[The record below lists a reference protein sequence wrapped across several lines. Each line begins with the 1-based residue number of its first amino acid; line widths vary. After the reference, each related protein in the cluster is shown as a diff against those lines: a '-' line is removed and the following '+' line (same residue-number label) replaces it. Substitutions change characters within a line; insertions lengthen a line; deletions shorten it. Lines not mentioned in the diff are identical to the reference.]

1 MSPQLTFSVS
11 NYWPSQT
18 NNVRPSPSSHQ
29 GRTIKKVMEG
39 KGERP
44 GCGGGGGGR
53 GGAFRITKEKKK
65 RIRTW
70 DLQMKKNM
78 HGEER

>member
-1 MSPQLTFSVS
+1 MSPQLTLSLP
-11 NYWPSQT
+11 NYWLSQT

-44 GCGGGGGGR
+44 GCGGGGGGAGR
-53 GGAFRITKEKKK
+53 LEVQKKK
-65 RIRTW
+65 YSYM
-70 DLQMKKNM
+70 DL
-78 HGEER
+78 

>member
-29 GRTIKKVMEG
+29 GRTIRKVMEG

-44 GCGGGGGGR
+44 GCGGGEGGGAGR
-53 GGAFRITKEKKK
+53 LEVQKKK
-65 RIRTW
+65 SIRTW
-70 DLQMKKNM
+70 ICK
-78 HGEER
+78 